1 MKLLFLPFS
10 ILAGLVAGFL
20 SKKLF
25 DGVWRLFDEEEAPEA
40 EHKEVPVTKLLL
52 ALALQGAIFRAV
64 RGLVD
69 HGARRGFYNLT
80 GSWPGEEAPEQGRA

>member
-10 ILAGLVAGFL
+10 IVAGLIAGQL

-25 DGVWRLFDEEEAPEA
+25 EGVWRMLDHEEAPEA
-40 EHKEVPVTKLLL
+40 EHKEVSIAKL
-52 ALALQGAIFRAV
+52 ALALVVEGAIFSAV

-80 GSWPGEEAPEQGRA
+80 GSWPGDEAPEKA

>member
-10 ILAGLVAGFL
+10 IAAGLVAGFL

-25 DGVWRLFDEEEAPEA
+25 DGVWRLVDDQEAPEA
-40 EHKEVPVTKLLL
+40 EYKEISIAKL
-52 ALALQGAIFRAV
+52 ALALVIEGAIFRAV

-69 HGARRGFYNLT
+69 HGARRSFYRLT
-80 GSWPGEEAPEQGRA
+80 GSWPGQEA

>member
-10 ILAGLVAGFL
+10 IVSGLVAGFL

-25 DGVWRLFDEEEAPEA
+25 DGAWRLIDDEEAPEA
-40 EHKEVPVTKLLL
+40 EHKEISLGKL
-52 ALALQGAIFRAV
+52 ALALAMEGAIFRAV

-69 HGARRGFYNLT
+69 HGARRSFYNLT
-80 GSWPGEEAPEQGRA
+80 GSWPGDEAPEPS